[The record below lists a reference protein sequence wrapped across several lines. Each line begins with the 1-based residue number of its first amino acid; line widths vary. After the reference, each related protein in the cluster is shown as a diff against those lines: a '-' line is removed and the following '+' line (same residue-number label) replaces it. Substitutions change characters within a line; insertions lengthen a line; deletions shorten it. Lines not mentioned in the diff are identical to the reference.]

1 VLDAALGA
9 AAGPGGSGVDAGAAA
24 AVLGL
29 VELPVDDALQRDED
43 DAEEQREED
52 DAHVRLQV
60 PLLQEQGVKKKMRR
74 GGGHRPKKQSKK
86 QGNSVPRNRAIPAK

>member
-9 AAGPGGSGVDAGAAA
+9 AACPAGPGVDAGAAA

-29 VELPVDDALQRDED
+29 VELPVDDALQSDED

-60 PLLQEQGVKKKMRR
+60 PLLEAEVLPEEGVGLRGEARGPSRGRR
-74 GGGHRPKKQSKK
+74 GVH
-86 QGNSVPRNRAIPAK
+86 